1 MRGYL
6 SYFKTQLLTGLQYK
20 EAALAGLATQF
31 FWGFLNC
38 MVYQAFYSHA
48 SIDSISFHEL
58 ICYVWLN
65 QALFSLIIIR
75 SKDVEMI
82 KTIKEGTVAY
92 ELCRPYDLYW
102 WWYLKLIAQRYG
114 AVILRFIPVITLAVL
129 LPAPYN
135 LTSPI
140 SLKAFLL
147 FLITLFLGSLIIV
160 GINLIIHSLSFFT
173 MQDKGISS
181 IINTIGELLS
191 GFAVPLPL
199 LPNLIINISEYLP
212 FRLVGDLPFRIY
224 SGNIAGNY
232 AIKCII
238 LQIIWV
244 ILLCIIG
251 KLIMNKALKKVSIQ
265 GG

>member
-6 SYFKTQLLTGLQYK
+6 SYFKSVLITRLQYK
-20 EAALAGLATQF
+20 AAALAGLCTQF
-31 FWGFLNC
+31 FWGFLYC

-48 SIDSISFHEL
+48 SIDSINFKEL

-65 QALFSLIIIR
+65 QAFFSLIYIR
-75 SKDVEMI
+75 SKDGEI
-82 KTIKEGTVAY
+82 RESIKEGTVAY

-102 WWYLKLIAQRYG
+102 WWYLKLIAKRYG
-114 AVILRFIPVITLAVL
+114 AMSLRFIPVLLLAVL
-129 LPAPYN
+129 LPQPYN
-135 LTSPI
+135 LIGPI
-140 SLKAFLL
+140 SVKAFIMFLL
-147 FLITLFLGSLIIV
+147 TLFLGSLIVIS
-160 GINLIIHSLSFFT
+160 INLIIHSFGFFT
-173 MQDKGISS
+173 KEEKGISS
-181 IINTIGELLS
+181 IINTIGELLA

-212 FRLVGDLPFRIY
+212 FRLIGDLPFRIY

-244 ILLCIIG
+244 LLLFLIG
-251 KLIMNKALKKVSIQ
+251 KLIMKKALKKVTIQ

>member
-1 MRGYL
+1 MKGYL
-6 SYFKTQLLTGLQYK
+6 SYFKQELLTGLQYK
-20 EAALAGLATQF
+20 EAAIAGFATQL
-31 FWGFLNC
+31 FWGFLYC

-244 ILLCIIG
+244 ILLYIIG

>member
-1 MRGYL
+1 MICYL
-6 SYFKTQLLTGLQYK
+6 SYFKSVLITRLQYK
-20 EAALAGLATQF
+20 AAAIAGLCTQF
-31 FWGFLNC
+31 FWGFLYC

-48 SIDSISFHEL
+48 SIDSISFREL

-65 QALFSLIIIR
+65 QAFLSLIYLRNRDPEIGN
-75 SKDVEMI
+75 SV
-82 KTIKEGTVAY
+82 KEGTVAY

-102 WWYLKLIAQRYG
+102 WWYLKLIAKKYG
-114 AVILRFIPVITLAVL
+114 AMSLRFIPVLALAFL

-135 LTSPI
+135 LTAPI

-147 FLITLFLGSLIIV
+147 FVVTLFLGSLIVI
-160 GINLIIHSLSFFT
+160 GINLIIHTIGFFT
-173 MQDKGISS
+173 KEEKGISS
-181 IINTIGELLS
+181 IINTFGELIGGL
-191 GFAVPLPL
+191 AVPLPL

-212 FRLVGDLPFRIY
+212 FRLIGDLPFRIY

-238 LQIIWV
+238 LQIIWII
-244 ILLCIIG
+244 ILFVVG
-251 KLIMNKALKKVSIQ
+251 KLVMNKALNKVSIQ

>member
-1 MRGYL
+1 MICYL
-6 SYFKTQLLTGLQYK
+6 SYFKSVLITRLQYK
-20 EAALAGLATQF
+20 AAAIAGLCTQF
-31 FWGFLNC
+31 FWGFLYC

-48 SIDSISFHEL
+48 SIDSISFREL

-65 QALFSLIIIR
+65 QAFFSLIYLRNRDPEIGN
-75 SKDVEMI
+75 SV
-82 KTIKEGTVAY
+82 KEGTVAY

-102 WWYLKLIAQRYG
+102 WWYLKLIAKKYG
-114 AVILRFIPVITLAVL
+114 AMSLRFIPVLALAFL

-135 LTSPI
+135 LTAPI

-147 FLITLFLGSLIIV
+147 FVVTLFLGSLIVI
-160 GINLIIHSLSFFT
+160 GINLIIHTIGFFT
-173 MQDKGISS
+173 KEEKGISS
-181 IINTIGELLS
+181 IINTFGELIGGL
-191 GFAVPLPL
+191 AVPLPL

-212 FRLVGDLPFRIY
+212 FRLIGDLPFRIY

-238 LQIIWV
+238 LQIIWII
-244 ILLCIIG
+244 ILFVVG
-251 KLIMNKALKKVSIQ
+251 KLVMNKALNKVSIQ

>member
-1 MRGYL
+1 VICYL
-6 SYFKTQLLTGLQYK
+6 SYFKSVLITRLQYK
-20 EAALAGLATQF
+20 AAAIAGLCTQF
-31 FWGFLNC
+31 FWGFLYC

-48 SIDSISFHEL
+48 SIDSISFREL

-65 QALFSLIIIR
+65 QAFFSLIYLRNRDPEIGN
-75 SKDVEMI
+75 SV
-82 KTIKEGTVAY
+82 KEGTVAY

-102 WWYLKLIAQRYG
+102 WWYLKLIAKKYG
-114 AVILRFIPVITLAVL
+114 AMSLRFIPVLALAFL

-135 LTSPI
+135 LTAPI

-147 FLITLFLGSLIIV
+147 FVVTLFLGSLIVI
-160 GINLIIHSLSFFT
+160 GINLIIHTIGFFT
-173 MQDKGISS
+173 KEEKGISS
-181 IINTIGELLS
+181 IINTFGELIGGL
-191 GFAVPLPL
+191 AVPLPL

-212 FRLVGDLPFRIY
+212 FRLIGDLPFRIY

-238 LQIIWV
+238 LQIIWII
-244 ILLCIIG
+244 ILFVVG
-251 KLIMNKALKKVSIQ
+251 KLVMNKALNKVSIQ

>member
-1 MRGYL
+1 MKGYL
-6 SYFKTQLLTGLQYK
+6 SYFKSVLITRLQYK
-20 EAALAGLATQF
+20 AAALAGLSTQF
-31 FWGFLNC
+31 FWGFLYC

-48 SIDSISFHEL
+48 SIDSINFREL

-75 SKDVEMI
+75 SKDGEIMAS
-82 KTIKEGTVAY
+82 IKEGTVAY

-102 WWYLKLIAQRYG
+102 WWYLKLIAKRYG
-114 AVILRFIPVITLAVL
+114 AMVLRFIPVILLAVL

-135 LTSPI
+135 LTGPI
-140 SLKAFLL
+140 SLKAFLM
-147 FLITLFLGSLIIV
+147 FLTTLFLGSLIIV

-181 IINTIGELLS
+181 IINTVGELLA

-199 LPNLIINISEYLP
+199 LPIAIIKISEYLP

-224 SGNIAGNY
+224 SGNISGAY
-232 AIKCII
+232 AIKSII
-238 LQIIWV
+238 LQLIWV
-244 ILLCIIG
+244 VLLIIIG
-251 KLIMNKALKKVSIQ
+251 KIIMQKALKKVSIQ